1 MKKLSKIHITNSIF
15 ISTNVLTLMFQIK
28 TANATPTGYLKLAT
42 RSLLVES
49 VRSPSMSF
57 IQKLSNGKL
66 KASFLHTG
74 QRNLGFHNFNVKAGS
89 TVGEKRDNGQFKI
102 LLPTT
107 YQKRLVGESTHFKIL
122 TSSRKGF
129 SKEINIL
136 REGENI
142 VVTSEKGIGSSQH
155 VLKRTVLDFGNED
168 IDGPSTSAQ
177 ASAPLS
183 EPTITVTRH
192 SISNGQSQGFDTET
206 IAKYEVPNLK
216 LISHVTKIKSPDK
229 LETVTQYEDGTKSK
243 IIEHID
249 GRESSFMFNHLG
261 ETLFSNEI
269 DNNGDRVV
277 ITRLNTTTYSKLKYS
292 STTKKLIEK
301 TNITPTVLESEIFD
315 NDGNLT
321 STTKVNKIPTG
332 ETIETTKH
340 SNGYTT
346 IHEKRQDGSL
356 LSITTHSP
364 SGESFKQDFDS
375 NNLPINS
382 PYRIN

>member
-1 MKKLSKIHITNSIF
+1 MKKLSKIHITSSIF
-15 ISTNVLTLMFQIK
+15 ISTNVLALMFQIK

-42 RSLLVES
+42 RSLLAES

-57 IQKLSNGKL
+57 IKKLSNEKL

-74 QRNLGFHNFNVKAGS
+74 QRNLGFHNFNVKSGS
-89 TVGEKRDNGQFKI
+89 NVGEKTDNGEFKP
-102 LLPTT
+102 LLPTA
-107 YQKRLVGESTHFKIL
+107 YQKRLVGESKHFRIL

-142 VVTSEKGIGSSQH
+142 LVISEKGKGTPMH
-155 VLKRTVLDFGNED
+155 VLKKTVLDFGNED
-168 IDGPSTSAQ
+168 IDGPSTSSQ

-229 LETVTQYEDGTKSK
+229 LETITQHENGTKSK
-243 IIEHID
+243 IIEHSD
-249 GRESSFMFNHLG
+249 GRESSFMYNHLG
-261 ETLFSNEI
+261 ETLFSNEV
-269 DNNGDRVV
+269 DNNGSRIV
-277 ITRLNTTTYSKLKYS
+277 ITRLDTTTYSKLKYS

-301 TNITPTVLESEIFD
+301 TKITPTLLETEFFD
-315 NDGNLT
+315 DDGNLT
-321 STTKVNKIPTG
+321 STTKVNKTPTG

-346 IHEKRQDGSL
+346 IHERRQDGSL
-356 LSITTHSP
+356 LSIITHTH